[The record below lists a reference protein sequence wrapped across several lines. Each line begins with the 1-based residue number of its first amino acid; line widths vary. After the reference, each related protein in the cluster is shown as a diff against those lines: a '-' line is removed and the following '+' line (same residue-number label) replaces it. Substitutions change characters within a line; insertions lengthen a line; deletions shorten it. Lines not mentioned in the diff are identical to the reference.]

1 MGDEMS
7 KIALIVGAGS
17 GNSAAFAP
25 ALAAD
30 GYRVVLAARN
40 IDKLDALCTRIGAQ
54 AIHCD
59 ATSVDSVRDLF
70 STMEQTLGKADV
82 VLYNASAYTAGSITN
97 LDPELVLDSLMQ
109 TAYGAFLVA
118 QQATIAM
125 QQLGGGALFFTGAT
139 ASVKGFPNY
148 APFAMGK
155 FALRGLAQSLARE
168 LGPQNIHVAH
178 FIIDGGIA
186 SPGRD
191 LQADIASS
199 NVDDSELE
207 PDAIAQTYMAILQ
220 QHRSAW
226 THEVDLRPWKESF

>member
-1 MGDEMS
+1 MS

-17 GNSAAFAP
+17 GNSAAFAR

-40 IDKLDALCTRIGAQ
+40 IAKLDPLCAQIGAQ
-54 AIHCD
+54 AISCD

-70 STMEQTLGKADV
+70 ASMHQAAGVPDV
-82 VLYNASAYTAGSITN
+82 VLYNASAYTAGSIVN
-97 LDPELVLDSLMQ
+97 LDPALVLDSVMQ

-118 QQATIAM
+118 QQAAIGM
-125 QQLGGGALFFTGAT
+125 KQLGGGALFFTGAT
-139 ASVKGFPNY
+139 ASVKGFPNF

-168 LGPQNIHVAH
+168 LGPENIHVAH

-191 LQADIASS
+191 LGSEEAVS
-199 NVDDSELE
+199 NANDAELE
-207 PDAIAQTYMAILQ
+207 PDAIAHTYMAVLR

-226 THEVDLRPWKESF
+226 THEIDLRPWVENF

>member
-1 MGDEMS
+1 MS
-7 KIALIVGAGS
+7 KNALIVGAGS
-17 GNSAAFAP
+17 GNSAAFAR

-40 IDKLDALCTRIGAQ
+40 ISKLESLCAQIDAQ
-54 AIHCD
+54 AVTCD
-59 ATSVDSVRDLF
+59 ATSVEAVADLF
-70 STMEQTLGKADV
+70 KSVEKSVGKADV
-82 VLYNASAYTAGSITN
+82 VLYNASAYTAGSITD
-97 LDPELVLDSLMQ
+97 LDPGLVLDSLMQ

-125 QQLGGGALFFTGAT
+125 KQLGGGTLFFTGAT
-139 ASVKGFPNY
+139 ASIKGFPKF

-168 LGPQNIHVAH
+168 LGPANIHVAH

-186 SPGRD
+186 APGRD
-191 LQADIASS
+191 INETGADS
-199 NVDDSELE
+199 NADDAELE
-207 PDAIAQTYMAILQ
+207 PDAIAHTYMAVLK

-226 THEVDLRPWKESF
+226 THEIDLRPWVEKF

>member
-1 MGDEMS
+1 MTNT
-7 KIALIVGAGS
+7 ALIVGAGS
-17 GNSAAFAP
+17 GNSAAFAR
-25 ALAAD
+25 ALTAD

-40 IDKLDALCTRIGAQ
+40 IAKLEQQCAQLGAH
-54 AIHCD
+54 AIACD
-59 ATSVDSVRDLF
+59 ATSPAEVSDLF
-70 STMEQTLGKADV
+70 ETMQRDVGTADV
-82 VLYNASAYTAGSITN
+82 VLYNASAYTAGPVAS
-97 LDPELVLDSLMQ
+97 LDPDLVLDSLMQ

-118 QQATIAM
+118 QKAVAGM

-139 ASVKGFPNY
+139 ASVKGFPNFS
-148 APFAMGK
+148 PFAMGK

-191 LQADIASS
+191 LESGDPATNAD
-199 NVDDSELE
+199 DDQLE
-207 PDAIAQTYMAILQ
+207 PDAIAQTYMAVLK

-226 THEVDLRPWKESF
+226 TQEIDLRPWKENF

>member
-1 MGDEMS
+1 MT
-7 KIALIVGAGS
+7 KTALIVGAGS
-17 GNSAAFAP
+17 GNSAAFAR

-40 IDKLDALCTRIGAQ
+40 IDKLEAQCAQIGAH
-54 AIHCD
+54 AIACD
-59 ATSVDSVRDLF
+59 ATSPGDVANLF
-70 STMEQTLGKADV
+70 ESMQQDV
-82 VLYNASAYTAGSITN
+82 GIAEVALYNASAYTAGPVAG
-97 LDPELVLDSLMQ
+97 LDPELVLDSLLQ

-118 QQATIAM
+118 QQAVIGM

-139 ASVKGFPNY
+139 ASVKGFPNF

-186 SPGRD
+186 SPARD
-191 LQADIASS
+191 LQAADAAT
-199 NVDDSELE
+199 NPDDDQLE
-207 PDAIAQTYMAILQ
+207 PDAIAQTYMAVLK

-226 THEVDLRPWKESF
+226 TQEIDLRPWKESF

>member
-1 MGDEMS
+1 MS
-7 KIALIVGAGS
+7 GIALIVGVGS
-17 GNSAAFAP
+17 GNSAAFAR

-40 IDKLDALCTRIGAQ
+40 IDKLGTLCAEIDAH
-54 AIHCD
+54 AIACD
-59 ATSVDSVRDLF
+59 ATSAEQVAALF
-70 STMEQTLGKADV
+70 ESMKQDAGLAEV
-82 VLYNASAYTAGSITN
+82 VLYNPSAYTAGSITT

-109 TAYGAFLVA
+109 TAFGAFLVA
-118 QQATIAM
+118 QQAAAGM

-139 ASVKGFPNY
+139 ASVKGFPNF

-168 LGPQNIHVAH
+168 LGPKNIHVAH

-191 LQADIASS
+191 LDKSDVAEDTQ
-199 NVDDSELE
+199 LE
-207 PDAIAQTYMAILQ
+207 PDAIAQTYMAVLK

-226 THEVDLRPWKESF
+226 THELDLRPWVENF

>member
-1 MGDEMS
+1 MS
-7 KIALIVGAGS
+7 EIALIVGAGS
-17 GNSAAFAP
+17 GNSAAFAR

-30 GYRVVLAARN
+30 GYQVVLAARN
-40 IDKLDALCTRIGAQ
+40 IAKLESLCAETGAR
-54 AIHCD
+54 AFACD
-59 ATSVDSVRDLF
+59 ATSVDSVDALF
-70 STMEQTLGKADV
+70 ESMQGEVGTASV
-82 VLYNASAYTAGSITN
+82 VLYNPSAYTSGPVSE
-97 LDPELVLDSLMQ
+97 LDPELVLNSLLQ

-118 QQATIAM
+118 RKAVPGM
-125 QQLGGGALFFTGAT
+125 QRLGGGALFFTGAT
-139 ASVKGFPNY
+139 ASVKGFPKF

-191 LQADIASS
+191 LDAGSS
-199 NVDDSELE
+199 SANPDDDKLE
-207 PDAIAQTYMAILQ
+207 PDAIAQTYMAVLK

-226 THEVDLRPWKESF
+226 SQEIDLRPWVESF

>member
-1 MGDEMS
+1 MS
-7 KIALIVGAGS
+7 EIALIVGAGS
-17 GNSAAFAP
+17 GNSAAFARV
-25 ALAAD
+25 LAAD
-30 GYRVVLAARN
+30 GYQVVLASRN
-40 IDKLDALCTRIGAQ
+40 VDKLDSLCAEIGAQ
-54 AIHCD
+54 AIQCD
-59 ATSVDSVRDLF
+59 ATSVESVANLF
-70 STMEQTLGKADV
+70 QTMQQTLGQAGV
-82 VLYNASAYTAGSITN
+82 VLYNASGYTAGSITL

-118 QQATIAM
+118 QQAAIAM

-139 ASVKGFPNY
+139 ASVKGFPNF

-168 LGPQNIHVAH
+168 LGPENIHVAH

-191 LQADIASS
+191 LDNVASVG
-199 NVDDSELE
+199 NPDDAELE
-207 PDAIAQTYMAILQ
+207 PNAIAQTYMAILK